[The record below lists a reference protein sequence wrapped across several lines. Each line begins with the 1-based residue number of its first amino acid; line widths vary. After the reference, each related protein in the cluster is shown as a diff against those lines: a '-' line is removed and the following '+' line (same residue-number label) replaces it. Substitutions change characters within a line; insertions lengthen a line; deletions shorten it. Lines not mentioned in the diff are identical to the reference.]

1 MALSLKEQ
9 LLVQRLELKPTA
21 VEDSLIE
28 LVHASAINYARDFST
43 TYKQFDTVDGEGNP
57 QNQKANSYLTKML
70 SASQR
75 AITSDSSGRQ
85 ALMVVMSSMIANIT
99 EFNGNSIEIT
109 PELIQGASSEH
120 WEQFIN
126 ENIQRAFELFANVR
140 IDEKAEYNNLPA

>member
-1 MALSLKEQ
+1 MALSLEEQ
-9 LLVQRLELKPTA
+9 LLVQRGELKPTA

-75 AITSDSSGRQ
+75 AITSDSAGRQ
-85 ALMVVMSSMIANIT
+85 ALMVVMSSLIANVT
-99 EFNGNSIEIT
+99 ELNGQPIDVT
-109 PELIQGASSEH
+109 PELIQGASAQA
-120 WEQFIN
+120 WESFIN
-126 ENIQRAFELFANVR
+126 SRIQIAFELFANVR
-140 IDEKAEYNNLPA
+140 IDEKAEYDAIV

>member
-1 MALSLKEQ
+1 MALSLEEQ

-28 LVHASAINYARDFST
+28 LVHASAINYSRDFST

-75 AITSDSSGRQ
+75 AITSDSAGRQ
-85 ALMVVMSSMIANIT
+85 ALMVVMSSMIADV
-99 EFNGNSIEIT
+99 EIAT
-109 PELIQGASSEH
+109 PEVIEAATSAQ
-120 WEQFIN
+120 WEAFIDS
-126 ENIQRAFELFANVR
+126 NIQRAFELFANVR
-140 IDEKAEYNNLPA
+140 IDEKAEYDAIV